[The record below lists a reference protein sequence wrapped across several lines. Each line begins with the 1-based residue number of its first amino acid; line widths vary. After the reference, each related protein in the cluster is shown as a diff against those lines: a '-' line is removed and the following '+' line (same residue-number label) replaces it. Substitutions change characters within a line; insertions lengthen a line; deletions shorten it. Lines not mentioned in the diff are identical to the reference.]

1 MKLKKKKDGDGVYCR
16 NRIMFSSG
24 GNVEKCYETNVTKW
38 EEGSNSLTLL
48 RQQTNGQFKLE
59 NVNCKGEINFR
70 EEVKVPEVDTIEV
83 PTKCFVQQPK
93 DLQWRHPFFGLAT
106 PDVQIGNQNNIENEF
121 KESKCKEKEQERE
134 EKKKEEKKKKKKKD
148 RETLD
153 AVELRNGELNV
164 VKVDPDSGVSKP
176 KKKKKKSKH
185 EDP

>member
-59 NVNCKGEINFR
+59 NVYCKGEINFR

-93 DLQWRHPFFGLAT
+93 DLQWRHPFFGIVT
-106 PDVQIGNQNNIENEF
+106 PDVQIGNQNHLENEF
-121 KESKCKEKEQERE
+121 KESKS
-134 EKKKEEKKKKKKKD
+134 KKTKKKKKD
-148 RETLD
+148 RDTLD
-153 AVELRNGELNV
+153 AVELRNGDLNV
-164 VKVDPDSGVSKP
+164 VKVDPDSGDSKP